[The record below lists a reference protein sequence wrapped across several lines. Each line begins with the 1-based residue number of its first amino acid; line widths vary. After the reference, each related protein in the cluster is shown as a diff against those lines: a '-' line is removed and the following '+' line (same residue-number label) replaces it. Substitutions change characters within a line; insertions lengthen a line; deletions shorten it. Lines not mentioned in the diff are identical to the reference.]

1 MDSSLQGDDEDLLI
15 PSSVVFQDVQYLA
28 GDDSLYNIFERDPSL
43 LAQLR
48 ILCFIPEDH
57 V

>member
-1 MDSSLQGDDEDLLI
+1 MDSSPQGDDEDLLI

-48 ILCFIPEDH
+48 ILCFICFIP
-57 V
+57 